1 MTRAEMTEIFAV
13 LMLAYP
19 NAEMFKAPNRQAL
32 MDKLAPTITLWAT
45 CLADVDF
52 WTGQQAAVRVCNA
65 CKFPPTIAEF
75 REQAEAV
82 TRDMRAEIDSAYLTA
97 RSAFR
102 LGKATGDGPGGN
114 CGATADE
121 DAQSHSCHG
130 RHRRLSPP
138 GREDVQHERV
148 REDL

>member
-52 WTGQQAAVRVCNA
+52 
-65 CKFPPTIAEF
+65 
-75 REQAEAV
+75 
-82 TRDMRAEIDSAYLTA
+82 
-97 RSAFR
+97 
-102 LGKATGDGPGGN
+102 
-114 CGATADE
+114 
-121 DAQSHSCHG
+121 
-130 RHRRLSPP
+130 LSLI
-138 GREDVQHERV
+138 HI
-148 REDL
+148 